1 MKWILVVLLL
11 VFGLLQYRLWF
22 GDGNLREVWQLQ
34 ERIAAQQAENALIKA
49 RNERLAA
56 RVRDLKQGLD
66 TVEGIARR
74 ELGMIRKDETFYQ
87 LLED

>member
-11 VFGLLQYRLWF
+11 LFGLLQHRLWF
-22 GDGNLREVWQLQ
+22 GDGSLREVWQLQ
-34 ERIAAQQAENALIKA
+34 ERIAAQQAENALLKA